1 MSLSRYCYSILVTCS
16 LLLGGC
22 STTNH
27 QAFFDAHEKRFKAK
41 NNYQTH
47 FIHRKLGKIYAREF
61 GKKSDKP
68 TLILMHGF
76 PDNLHLY
83 DRLIPELS
91 KDLHIISFDFIGWG
105 NSDKPKNNR
114 YDFES
119 LKLDLDTVVKYFKLD
134 SVVLVIHDASGIPGI
149 DWALDNPRIIAGLVL
164 LNTMY
169 SPMPALKAPEAIQL
183 FSTPGIQRTV
193 SILATSLSDALWI
206 KHYNEQIGKFIH
218 SKELREYYIKI
229 LSYQSLEIRNAFYGL
244 NDVLQASVRE
254 RVKMI
259 PKLKSFKR
267 PVLIA
272 FGDDDPYLNSDV
284 AQEFHKIFPNSK
296 LALVKNAGHFVQ
308 IDAPKRIAYLI
319 DSFLQSINT
328 THLNEEKRQCRQS
341 IKQMFL

>member
-1 MSLSRYCYSILVTCS
+1 M
-16 LLLGGC
+16 LLGGC

-27 QAFFDAHEKRFKAK
+27 QAFFDAHEKAFKAK

-47 FIHRKLGKIYAREF
+47 FIQRKFGKIYAREF

-91 KDLHIISFDFIGWG
+91 KDQHIISFDFLGWG

-119 LKLDLDTVVKYFKLD
+119 LKLDLDTVIKYFKLNN
-134 SVVLVIHDASGIPGI
+134 VVLVVHDASGIPGI
-149 DWALDNPRIIAGLVL
+149 DWALEHPRKIVGLVL

-169 SPMPALKAPEAIQL
+169 SPMPTLKAPEAIQL

-193 SILATSLSDALWI
+193 SIWATSFSDALWI
-206 KHYNEQIGKFIH
+206 KRYNEQIGRFIS
-218 SKELREYYIKI
+218 SKELREPFQKI
-229 LSYQSLEIRNAFYGL
+229 LGHQSLAIRNAFYGL

-254 RVKMI
+254 RSKKI
-259 PKLKSFKR
+259 PELKSFKR
-267 PVLIA
+267 PVLII
-272 FGDDDPYLNSDV
+272 FGDDDPYLNFGV
-284 AQEFHKIFPNSK
+284 AKEFHKIFPNSK
-296 LALVKNAGHFVQ
+296 LELVTNAGHFVQ
-308 IDAPKRIAYLI
+308 IDAPKRVSYLI
-319 DSFLQSINT
+319 ESFLQSKKT
-328 THLNEEKRQCRQS
+328 THLKSEKE
-341 IKQMFL
+341 